1 LIVVDGVSGAALAGV
16 IAGAAVALPLGAI
29 GVLLVQEAIATG
41 WRTAAAGASGVA
53 IVDLAY
59 ATVAVLAGNSVSS
72 RLTGHERVVQ
82 LIGAGLLTAVAVRGL
97 LGVRKAIRETQTP
110 GVHSPSTP
118 PPAAPKAIPPG
129 SGPVPPSPAVEQ
141 APPSGVGQPGQAG
154 AVGLVGRAGWPVLV
168 PSPLRVAGRF
178 VALTAVNPLTAVYFV
193 ALAAGSG
200 DAVRGPE
207 RTSAFLTGVFGAS
220 LTWQLLLVTVGWLA
234 GGRMGSRARVVTGLV
249 GHLVV
254 LGYALR
260 MAASAG

>member
-1 LIVVDGVSGAALAGV
+1 MGGSGPAGHGILIVVDGVSGAALAGV

-29 GVLLVQEAIATG
+29 GVLLVQEAIVTG

-72 RLTGHERVVQ
+72 RLTGHQRAVQ

-97 LGVRKAIRETQTP
+97 LGVRTAIRETRAA
-110 GVHSPSTP
+110 GVHPP
-118 PPAAPKAIPPG
+118 GNGPPATPWAAAPT
-129 SGPVPPSPAVEQ
+129 
-141 APPSGVGQPGQAG
+141 GQR
-154 AVGLVGRAGWPVLV
+154 GRAGVEAGAGPAVLV
-168 PSPLRVAGRF
+168 HSPLRVAGRF
-178 VALTAVNPLTAVYFV
+178 VALTALNPLTAVYFV

-220 LTWQLLLVTVGWLA
+220 LGWQLVLVTAGWLA